1 MKNHYDAL
9 NVPEDASEDE
19 IRAAY
24 KAAAKEHHP
33 DLNSGSAESRRIM
46 QSINEAYAVLSD
58 PVRRW
63 DYDRVLKF
71 NRELE
76 DEPDRDDE
84 SIDDE
89 YDENDPDYRRESVDR
104 AVAGIFAAF
113 RGFFGDVRVALLVA
127 VLAVWGIL
135 SLAHRDRPARS
146 RSGAIPGSMESFQ
159 FGAATSQPRYF
170 RSALSPIGTNWPSTA
185 DYVEGYPIEGV
196 GGLSSVTIDNTGNTS
211 DVFLKLVQH
220 TGSETVPIRTCYIP
234 ARSLFTFSTVRAG
247 RYHVRY
253 RDLNTGVLSK
263 SEEFDLIEKS
273 ANGKTEFSKFN
284 IPLYQVPLG
293 GEMTD
298 LFADPDF

>member
-24 KAAAKEHHP
+24 KTAAKEHHP
-33 DLNSGSAESRRIM
+33 DRNSGSAESRQIM

-76 DEPDRDDE
+76 DEPDPDDDSFDDE
-84 SIDDE
+84 SHED
-89 YDENDPDYRRESVDR
+89 DPDDRRE
-104 AVAGIFAAF
+104 AVERVLSGISAAF
-113 RGFFGDVRVALLVA
+113 RGFFWDVRIALLVA

-135 SLAHRDRPARS
+135 SLTHRDRPARS
-146 RSGAIPGSMESFQ
+146 RSGATPVSMESFQ
-159 FGAATSQPRYF
+159 FGVATPQRQYF
-170 RSALSPIGTNWPSTA
+170 RPAVSPIGTNWPSSP

-196 GGLSSVTIDNTGNTS
+196 GGLSSVTIDNTKNTS

-220 TGSETVPIRTCYIP
+220 AGSETVPIRTCYIP

-247 RYHVRY
+247 RYDVRY

-263 SEEFDLIEKS
+263 SGEFDLVERS
-273 ANGKTEFSKFN
+273 SDGKTEFSKFN
-284 IPLYQVPLG
+284 IPLYQVPLEG
-293 GEMTD
+293 AMTD
-298 LFADPDF
+298 LFMDPEF